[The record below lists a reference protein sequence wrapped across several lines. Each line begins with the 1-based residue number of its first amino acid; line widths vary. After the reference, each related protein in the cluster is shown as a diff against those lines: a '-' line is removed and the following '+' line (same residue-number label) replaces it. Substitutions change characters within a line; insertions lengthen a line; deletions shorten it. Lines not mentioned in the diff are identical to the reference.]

1 MATTQLNPGYHWDDD
16 EGEFVDDQGQRVDR
30 HKLLLLLLLLITFG
44 KSQARKITQQYIFG
58 RITVDVWHAGMS
70 EVIESLA
77 SSAAVMAFG
86 GEAAAQEQAALIADL
101 IAGQQVY
108 LDRFAQQVAAG
119 EIASGRGMLARA
131 EQYAQSAYSM
141 YEQFKR
147 QRMADSGATW
157 EKRVLDE
164 GAAHCPGC
172 LEQADLSWQIAGEL
186 DEIGSEECGEGCRC
200 LMVYSDST
208 TKPSESEDEDDGST
222 EF

>member
-1 MATTQLNPGYHWDDD
+1 MAMAQLNPGYHWDDE
-16 EGEFVDDQGQRVDR
+16 EGEFVDNQGQRVDR

-44 KSQARKITQQYIFG
+44 KSQARKVTQQYIFG

-108 LDRFAQQVAAG
+108 LDRFARQVAAG

-131 EQYAQSAYSM
+131 EQYADAAYAM
-141 YEQFKR
+141 YEQMKR
-147 QRMADSGATW
+147 QRVTDSGGEW

-164 GAAHCPGC
+164 GAEHCADC
-172 LEQADLSWQIAGEL
+172 LNAADEGWQPIGTL
-186 DEIGSEECGEGCRC
+186 PEIGDSICNIGCKC
-200 LMVYSDST
+200 EFVYSDST
-208 TKPSESEDEDDGST
+208 MKPSESEDGE
-222 EF
+222 E

>member
-1 MATTQLNPGYHWDDD
+1 MAMAQLNPGYHWDDE
-16 EGEFVDDQGQRVDR
+16 EGEFVDDPGQRVDR

-44 KSQARKITQQYIFG
+44 KSQARKVTQQYIFG

-108 LDRFAQQVAAG
+108 LERFARQVAAG

-131 EQYAQSAYSM
+131 ELYAQAAYSE
-141 YEQFKR
+141 YQQFRR
-147 QRMADSGATW
+147 QRMSENGAQW
-157 EKRVLDE
+157 EKRILDE
-164 GAAHCPGC
+164 GAEHCQDC
-172 LEQADLSWQIAGEL
+172 LAAGGFWAAAGEL
-186 DEIGSEECGEGCRC
+186 PEIGDSQCSVNCRC
-200 LMVYSDST
+200 EMIYSTSNTEPIDD
-208 TKPSESEDEDDGST
+208 SEDE
-222 EF
+222 